1 MPHHYGQR
9 AKTRHMFSR
18 AFRQHGPEHLST
30 YLTIYKVGDWVDIKA
45 NGAIHKGMPYKFYH
59 GRTGRVWNVTKRAV
73 GVEII
78 KTVGNR
84 KILKRIHVR
93 IEHVRHSRC
102 REDFLKRVKENE
114 RLRNEAKK
122 EGKSI
127 TLKRQPG
134 LPKSGE
140 TIDAASTQIETLRQV
155 KYEFLA

>member
-1 MPHHYGQR
+1 MR
-9 AKTRHMFSR
+9 AKTRHMFARDFR
-18 AFRQHGPEHLST
+18 AHGPEHLST

-45 NGAIHKGMPYKFYH
+45 NGSIHKGMPYKFYH

-93 IEHVRHSRC
+93 TEHVRHSRC
-102 REDFLKRVKENE
+102 REEFLKRVKENE
-114 RLRNEAKK
+114 RLRAEAKK
-122 EGKSI
+122 LGNKIS
-127 TLKRQPG
+127 LKRKPG
-134 LPKSGE
+134 LPKLGE
-140 TIDAASTQIETLRQV
+140 TIDISKTQVETLRQV